1 MIRIALFS
9 YALASLTFLYYER
22 RIASGDVAEKA
33 GRAGLALLVLG
44 ALLQLADL
52 VLGAVEAP
60 RMMASH
66 ASVLNALC
74 LGWVV
79 IGIVFAAQLRV
90 PLLGVVIAPLA
101 TVMALEVAV
110 AAMRPPALPRAAGLL
125 EGLGIVAHAF
135 LGYAG
140 YASFFAAALGAALY
154 LLQDRELRRKRLG
167 PLFEYLPPLAR
178 STSIMKRGVAAGV
191 PLLAAAALTAM
202 ALLRDE
208 SRRAELAADPAIRTL
223 FAVWLFAVLVMGLGR
238 WHGWTRRRQAALVF
252 LLGLIVIGFQTLLIF
267 GGTFHSFSG
276 N

>member
-1 MIRIALFS
+1 MI
-9 YALASLTFLYYER
+9 LAVLAAYVLATMAFLYYER
-22 RIASGDVAEKA
+22 CFARGDAAENA
-33 GRAGLALLVLG
+33 GRVGLGLLLFG
-44 ALLQLADL
+44 AVLQLGDL
-52 VLGAVEAP
+52 AIHAVESP
-60 RMMASH
+60 RMLAAH

-74 LGWVV
+74 LGWVI
-79 IGIVFAAQLRV
+79 IGIAFASQLRV

-101 TVMALEVAV
+101 SLMTLEVAI
-110 AAMRPPALPRAAGLL
+110 AATRPAVLPQSAGLL
-125 EGLGIVAHAF
+125 AGVGIMAHAF

-178 STSIMKRGVAAGV
+178 STFIMKRGVALGV

-202 ALLRDE
+202 LLLRDE
-208 SRRAELAADPAIRTL
+208 SRRAELVQDPAIRTL
-223 FAVWLFAVLVMGLGR
+223 FAVWVFSVFVLALGR

-267 GGTFHSFSG
+267 GGNFHSFSVG
-276 N
+276 